1 MQDDASRVDSPVIQ
15 ARFQLKSERELALM
29 RRAGLLVW
37 QAHQLAARLVR
48 PGVTTAEL
56 DAAIDGYFARTG
68 AIPLFKG
75 VPGPYPFP
83 AATCISVNEEVVH
96 GIPGERVLRAGDI
109 VSIDTGCKF
118 QGWCGDSAYTHAVGE
133 VRPQA
138 QKLLDATR
146 GVLELAIERMATAK
160 KWSEVAAAMESY
172 ISERGLGMVEQM
184 VGHGIGR
191 EMHEDPQVPHYVSPE
206 WLKNSDFPLKPGLVL
221 AVEPMVN
228 AGGWAVRRLGDQ
240 WTFATSDG
248 SLSAHFEHSIAVVRG
263 GVRVLTAPPANDE
276 ERAFLAQFE

>member
-1 MQDDASRVDSPVIQ
+1 LR
-15 ARFQLKSERELALM
+15 SERELGLM

-48 PGVTTAEL
+48 PGVTTADL
-56 DAAIDGYFARTG
+56 DAAIDGFFAKAG

-96 GIPGERVLRAGDI
+96 GIPGDRALKPGDI

-118 QGWCGDSAYTHAVGE
+118 QGWCGDSAYSHAVGE
-133 VRPQA
+133 IRPEA
-138 QKLLDATR
+138 QRLLDATS
-146 GVLELAIERMATAK
+146 GVLQLAIERMATAA
-160 KWSEVAAAMESY
+160 KWSEVARAMEEY
-172 ISERGLGMVEQM
+172 IAERGFGMVEQM

-191 EMHEDPQVPHYVSPE
+191 EMHEEPQVPHYVSPE
-206 WLKNSDFPLKPGLVL
+206 WLKSSDFPLKPGLVL

-228 AGGWAVRRLGDQ
+228 AGGYSVRRLGDQ

-248 SLSAHFEHSIAVVRG
+248 SLSAHFEHTLAVTRG
-263 GVRVLTAPPANDE
+263 GVRVLTAPPANDD
-276 ERAFLAQFE
+276 ERSFLAQFL